1 MVSDIGEDL
10 RKLLLAGLGAAATT
24 AEKSKQMI
32 DELVQKGEI
41 TLEQGKVLNEELKR
55 NVEDRVKKHV
65 TVTVTQPVPADVQS
79 VKEAVAKLSD
89 ADLERVKAAI
99 AELERTRQPGTDGQ
113 GENAG
118 E

>member
-1 MVSDIGEDL
+1 MMSEIGEDL

-24 AEKSKQMI
+24 AEKSREMV
-32 DELVQKGEI
+32 DELVRKGEI

-55 NVEDRVKKHV
+55 NVEGQVKKHV
-65 TVTVTQPVPADVQS
+65 TVTVTQPMPADVQS

-99 AELERTRQPGTDGQ
+99 AELERVRQPGTDGQ
-113 GENAG
+113 EENAA